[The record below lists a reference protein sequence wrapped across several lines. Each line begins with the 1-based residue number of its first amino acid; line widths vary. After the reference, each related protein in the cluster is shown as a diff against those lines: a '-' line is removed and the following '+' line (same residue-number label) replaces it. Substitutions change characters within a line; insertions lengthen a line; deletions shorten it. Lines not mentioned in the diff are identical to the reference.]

1 MLSYEEK
8 WWKKYSNIEKAKLKW
23 TNEMDTI
30 EESIRARA
38 SIKKMLEMK
47 EEKR

>member
-1 MLSYEEK
+1 
-8 WWKKYSNIEKAKLKW
+8 
-23 TNEMDTI
+23 MDTI